1 MQLKIVLKKRLPRR
15 TKARQSPNFVQRDT
29 NLHGFREDIDLYA
42 EIRQLLP
49 NLTNILKDMNTL
61 TVQTHK
67 ESGFEALFNAIENKL
82 SG

>member
-1 MQLKIVLKKRLPRR
+1 MSSDWEEEIKKLEDALKSV
-15 TKARQSPNFVQRDT
+15 SPA
-29 NLHGFREDIDLYA
+29 NLQGFREDIDLYT

-67 ESGFEALFNAIENKL
+67 ESGFETLFNAIENKL